1 MHKLDKDL
9 QNLFFM
15 AVDTEKKEFLFSL
28 LDELSLNEGDI
39 LFTTGQQGNAM
50 FFVAEGRLAVQERT
64 GFAERTQV
72 VALLDQGAPVGE
84 GALLP
89 GHVHSA
95 TLLAVKKTRIFSLS
109 RKRYLQL
116 KEDDPG
122 LAVEL
127 LESVFA
133 RTCLRLQKSSERLS
147 RVL

>member
-1 MHKLDKDL
+1 MNKPEKDL
-9 QNLFFM
+9 QNLFFR
-15 AVDTEKKEFLFSL
+15 DFPPEKKGFLFSL
-28 LDELSLNEGDI
+28 LDEISLDEGDI
-39 LFTTGQQGNAM
+39 LFSAGQQGDGI
-50 FFVAEGRLAVQERT
+50 FFIAEGRLAVQERT

-72 VALLDQGAPVGE
+72 VALLERGAPVGE

-89 GHVHSA
+89 GHIHSA
-95 TLLAVKKTRIFSLS
+95 TLLAVKKTRIFTLS

-116 KEDDPG
+116 KEADPE

-127 LESVFA
+127 LEFVFA